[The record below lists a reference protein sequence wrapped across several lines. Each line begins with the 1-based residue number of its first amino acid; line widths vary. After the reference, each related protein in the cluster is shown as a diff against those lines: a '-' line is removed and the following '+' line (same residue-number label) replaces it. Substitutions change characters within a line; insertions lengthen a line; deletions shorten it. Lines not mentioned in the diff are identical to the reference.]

1 MDKAAFDAGRKVAV
15 FLQPNGRSLRMPL
28 SLLGVAL
35 VVVAMTWWW
44 MGRPV
49 DPSVAVRAA
58 DGKIECLS
66 YAPFRDGQS
75 PLALG
80 AHIDRRQIEEDL
92 ARLSRVTKCVRTYS
106 IQHGLDQIPAA
117 AEQFGLKV
125 IQGLWLSNN
134 RAKNKA
140 EIDGA
145 VALANRYPHV
155 IKAIVVGNEV
165 LLRGELSTSDLAQV
179 IRDVKAT
186 VPVPV
191 TYADV
196 WEFWLR
202 NRDLAAAT
210 DFITIHILPY
220 WEDEPVPAHEASAH
234 VDAIRRRVAAAFPG
248 RDILIGEVGW
258 PSQGRMRQGALPS
271 PSNQARVIGD
281 VVALATARGYPVNL
295 IESFDQSWKRALE
308 GTVGGYW
315 GLFTATGRSPKFA
328 LGEPVSDHP
337 YWVWQAL
344 AGVALVGFVF
354 AAAWI
359 AAGSAAAKIPVD
371 LWLVVA
377 FIAIISGIL
386 LGWTVENA
394 MVESLGLGGSI
405 RGAAFSLLAAA
416 VPLVA
421 SALLV
426 RGARLP
432 VFARLV
438 GARDERLTD
447 PLLRAAG
454 WLLILLT
461 LVAIETALGLVFDPR
476 YRDFPFAALTA
487 AIIPFLVCRLLGP
500 KGEGSRAPAE
510 TAAAWALGLAAI
522 FVLFN
527 EGHANW
533 QALWLAATLFALA
546 ITLARGRDAR
556 GSGS

>member
-1 MDKAAFDAGRKVAV
+1 MDKAAFDTRGKVASR
-15 FLQPNGRSLRMPL
+15 LGLNGRSMRLPL
-28 SLLGVAL
+28 SLFGVAL
-35 VVVAMTWWW
+35 VVVAVTWWW

-49 DPSVAVRAA
+49 QPSAAVRAA

-80 AHIDRRQIEEDL
+80 TRIERWQIAEDL
-92 ARLSRVTKCVRTYS
+92 ARLARVTKCVRTYS
-106 IQHGLDQIPAA
+106 IAHGLDQIPAV

-125 IQGLWLSNN
+125 IQGLWLSSN
-134 RAKNKA
+134 RVTNKIG
-140 EIDGA
+140 IDGV

-155 IKAIVVGNEV
+155 IKAVVVGNEV
-165 LLRGELSTSDLAQV
+165 LLRGELSAGDLAQV
-179 IRDVKAT
+179 IRGVKAA

-196 WEFWLR
+196 WEYWLR

-220 WEDEPVPAHEASAH
+220 WEDEPVPAREASAH
-234 VDAIRRRVAAAFPG
+234 VDSIRQRVAAAFPG
-248 RDILIGEVGW
+248 RNILIGEVGW

-281 VVALATARGYPVNL
+281 VVALATERGYPVNL
-295 IESFDQSWKRALE
+295 IESFDQSWKRELE
-308 GTVGGYW
+308 GTVGGNW
-315 GLFTATGRSPKFA
+315 GLFTATGRSPKFL
-328 LGEPVSDHP
+328 LGEPVSNHP

-344 AGVALVGFVF
+344 AGIAFVGFVF
-354 AAAWI
+354 AAAWVAGGG
-359 AAGSAAAKIPVD
+359 AADKLPVD
-371 LWLVVA
+371 VWLAVTL
-377 FIAIISGIL
+377 IALVGGIL
-386 LGWTVENA
+386 FGWTVENA
-394 MVESLGLGGSI
+394 MIESLGLGGSI
-405 RGAAFSLLAAA
+405 RGAAFGLLAAA
-416 VPLVA
+416 APLVA

-426 RGARLP
+426 RGDRLP
-432 VFARLV
+432 VFAHLV
-438 GARDERLTD
+438 GARDEHLTD

-487 AIIPFLVCRLLGP
+487 AGVPFLICRVRGP
-500 KGEGSRAPAE
+500 KEEGRRAVAE
-510 TAAAWALGLAAI
+510 TAAAWALGLSAI
-522 FVLFN
+522 FIAFN
-527 EGHANW
+527 EGRANW
-533 QALWLAATLFALA
+533 QALWLAAAFFALA
-546 ITLARGRDAR
+546 ITLARGRDAQ